1 MTDYNQFYRPQQIPS
16 QNIYNPTSN
25 VESGNPDFFV
35 SPEML
40 KFGLSAGQDMI
51 NRQKDRW
58 MPGVS
63 SFWETLRFYFSV
75 NNRYVYRKIQL
86 LLYPLSQRHWSR
98 SPADDNGIDLVN
110 PVLIFTLFICHRAAG
125 EFLT

>member
-1 MTDYNQFYRPQQIPS
+1 MTDFNQFYRPQQNVPP
-16 QNIYNPTSN
+16 NMYNPMSS

-63 SFWETLRFYFSV
+63 SFWETLRFYFTV
-75 NNRYVYRKIQL
+75 NNKYVYKKLQIL
-86 LLYPLSQRHWSR
+86 VYPLSQRQWSR
-98 SPADDNGIDLVN
+98 SPADDNGMDLVSRY
-110 PVLIFTLFICHRAAG
+110 FF
-125 EFLT
+125 